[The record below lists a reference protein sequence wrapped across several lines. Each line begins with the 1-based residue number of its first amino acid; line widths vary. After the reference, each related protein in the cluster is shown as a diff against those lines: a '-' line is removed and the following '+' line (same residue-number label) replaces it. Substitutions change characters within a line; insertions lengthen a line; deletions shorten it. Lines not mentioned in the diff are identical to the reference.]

1 MGVVGIIRKRSFLNC
16 NSLNKIFIP
25 FSIKL
30 NYGDCSSVAERA
42 TVARITGVRFSPF
55 ALERSGE
62 DEKETSC
69 FDLAPNKNK
78 MVKKKIKFK
87 YSLTDILED
96 YAWIIGFGLFVSG
109 LTILFEDYPKSLLIS
124 GLIIMI
130 IGVIIKSVRKKSK

>member
-1 MGVVGIIRKRSFLNC
+1 
-16 NSLNKIFIP
+16 
-25 FSIKL
+25 
-30 NYGDCSSVAERA
+30 
-42 TVARITGVRFSPF
+42 
-55 ALERSGE
+55 
-62 DEKETSC
+62 
-69 FDLAPNKNK
+69 